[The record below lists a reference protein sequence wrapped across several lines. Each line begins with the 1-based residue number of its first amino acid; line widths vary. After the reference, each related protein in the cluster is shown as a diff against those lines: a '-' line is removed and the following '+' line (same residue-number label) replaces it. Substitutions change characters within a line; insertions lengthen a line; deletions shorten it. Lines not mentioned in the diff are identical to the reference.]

1 MSTKMIETTNW
12 YEDINLILELLV
24 YYFKNIFYNNKNEY
38 NSSSR
43 LNYGKNQSCTRLLNP
58 SFV

>member
-1 MSTKMIETTNW
+1 MTKATNW
-12 YEDINLILELLV
+12 HGYLNLILELLV